1 MGFSCNIHTL
11 HTAHTYAAAHQHFE
25 RTPLP
30 RGSAWAH
37 NERPL
42 GGQRARHYRVTKGT
56 DGSYGVYL
64 YSTCMARHYPP
75 AEDGALVT
83 EYGFDAR
90 QASSQFMWRVLGIR
104 RSEPDLAGAQAYWGM
119 SGAQVE
125 GRYCNAY
132 IVRQGNRI
140 DTARSEVVPAY
151 TLVYST
157 EQKEMRKTCTSKFQ
171 HLIQI
176 ALMRTEADTRDGKV
190 KTASRFWAGETLK
203 DMYRNGPSDN
213 PAQAMQIVDALV
225 DVSLASWSPLVN
237 KRESAM
243 KAWIRKTLVPY
254 PEQKKF
260 VELWKEP
267 PQKYSYGY

>member
-1 MGFSCNIHTL
+1 M
-11 HTAHTYAAAHQHFE
+11 
-25 RTPLP
+25 
-30 RGSAWAH
+30 
-37 NERPL
+37 
-42 GGQRARHYRVTKGT
+42 
-56 DGSYGVYL
+56 
-64 YSTCMARHYPP
+64 
-75 AEDGALVT
+75 
-83 EYGFDAR
+83 
-90 QASSQFMWRVLGIR
+90 
-104 RSEPDLAGAQAYWGM
+104 
-119 SGAQVE
+119 
-125 GRYCNAY
+125 
-132 IVRQGNRI
+132 RQGNRI

-176 ALMRTEADTRDGKV
+176 ALMRTEEDTRGG
-190 KTASRFWAGETLK
+190 TEANTWGGMEELK

-267 PQKYSYGY
+267 PQKCHYGY